1 MKNKKRIF
9 LGLFVLLI
17 GLPSIICNRA
27 RLPTALPTQ
36 PAIPSKTTQP
46 ELQSPASY
54 SPTASA
60 TAYVFEKIIQEKVIY
75 DQSQN
80 LSGYLCIPAGA
91 GPFPAIVYNHGGL
104 GTTIGGAP
112 EETCQAL
119 AEVGV
124 VGFSPLRRETTQ
136 LFGHAEDV
144 VSGLE
149 YVKGLDYVDTNR
161 LGMIGFSRG
170 GLLTYITASQRTDLR
185 LAIIMASAAPDNQ
198 DFSQYTNN
206 INLPVLIL
214 VAEND
219 LPAQLNKD
227 QNLVVAAKEMENE
240 LKNTGKDVQLI
251 IYPPFEPHG
260 HVLFFEIR
268 EYWGDVIQ
276 FINKNL

>member
-1 MKNKKRIF
+1 
-9 LGLFVLLI
+9 
-17 GLPSIICNRA
+17 
-27 RLPTALPTQ
+27 
-36 PAIPSKTTQP
+36 
-46 ELQSPASY
+46 
-54 SPTASA
+54 
-60 TAYVFEKIIQEKVIY
+60 
-75 DQSQN
+75 
-80 LSGYLCIPAGA
+80 
-91 GPFPAIVYNHGGL
+91 
-104 GTTIGGAP
+104 
-112 EETCQAL
+112 
-119 AEVGV
+119 
-124 VGFSPLRRETTQ
+124 
-136 LFGHAEDV
+136 
-144 VSGLE
+144 
-149 YVKGLDYVDTNR
+149 
-161 LGMIGFSRG
+161 
-170 GLLTYITASQRTDLR
+170 
-185 LAIIMASAAPDNQ
+185 MASAAPDNQ